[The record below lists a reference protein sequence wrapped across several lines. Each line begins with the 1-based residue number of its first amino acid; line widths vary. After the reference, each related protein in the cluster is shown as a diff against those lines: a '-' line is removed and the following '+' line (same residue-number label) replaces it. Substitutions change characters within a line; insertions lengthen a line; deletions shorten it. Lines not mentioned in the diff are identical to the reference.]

1 MIARKMKKIIIL
13 ILAANPL
20 IESKAG
26 FEDAII
32 TRHQNEF
39 ESVAMDIYDFA
50 EVGYQEHESSDLLI
64 KSLKRHGFDVTSSVA
79 NILTAFVAEY
89 YVPLL
94 GDREQPLD
102 YREN

>member
-39 ESVAMDIYDFA
+39 ESVA
-50 EVGYQEHESSDLLI
+50 
-64 KSLKRHGFDVTSSVA
+64 
-79 NILTAFVAEY
+79 
-89 YVPLL
+89 
-94 GDREQPLD
+94 
-102 YREN
+102 